1 MKKVKFTMELDADV
15 ICKARKLAAE
25 ANVSLEDYAITF
37 IKCLAE
43 IPKKDKKHKYSD
55 EELYSMIRTKMNE
68 KLFH

>member
-1 MKKVKFTMELDADV
+1 MANVKFTMELDDDV
-15 ICKARKLAAE
+15 ICKARKLAAK

-43 IPKKDKKHKYSD
+43 IHKEDKKHKYSD
-55 EELYSMIRTKMNE
+55 DKLYSRIRVKMNE